1 MDKETMLFALKTL
14 KELIAERDKLIT
26 TNAGLFME
34 LGIFDEHANELA
46 KAYNYQKT
54 LERYADALEK
64 ELTKNN

>member
-26 TNAGLFME
+26 TNADLFME